1 MNNELPIRDRPE
13 FRARQLLKKH
23 GKVQSKK
30 LVKALRMDVQRG
42 PDEYWKEL
50 ANELELLIILGER

>member
-13 FRARQLLKKH
+13 FKARQLLKKH

-30 LVKALRMDVQRG
+30 LLKALKLHVQQQG
-42 PDEYWKEL
+42 DEYWQQL